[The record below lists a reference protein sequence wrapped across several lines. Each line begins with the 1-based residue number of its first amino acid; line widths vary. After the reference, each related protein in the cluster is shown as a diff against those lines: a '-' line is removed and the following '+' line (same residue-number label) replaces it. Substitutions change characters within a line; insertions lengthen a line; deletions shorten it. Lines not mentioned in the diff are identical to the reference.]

1 MNLTF
6 KMVKDDHLL
15 YVVSS
20 KVMTKNHRYE
30 CQIKGGDFNMDG
42 LKESRKKRD
51 ISDVG
56 SERGL
61 GGVMYDETM
70 RMYVPKAHELG
81 CRHDWVHCA
90 EIICQISNLGV
101 SEIAHIEIESYV
113 AQQALQHHFSGKYGA
128 ISYLITLFF
137 IFDPGSLFCLRRIYD
152 SVSD

>member
-1 MNLTF
+1 
-6 KMVKDDHLL
+6 
-15 YVVSS
+15 
-20 KVMTKNHRYE
+20 MTKNHRYE

-51 ISDVG
+51 ISEVG
-56 SERGL
+56 SDRGL

-113 AQQALQHHFSGKYGA
+113 AQQALQHHFSGKPGVHFIHLEKYSTLVRGFHQMNNN
-128 ISYLITLFF
+128 ITNL
-137 IFDPGSLFCLRRIYD
+137 
-152 SVSD
+152 